1 MFTVVAKGMKSLEL
15 YFRNEKRAQD
25 FANRMNVK
33 KGYNM
38 YTVRPLTVEE
48 MNAIH

>member
-25 FANRMNVK
+25 FAERMNAK
-33 KGYNM
+33 KGCNM
-38 YTVRPLTVEE
+38 YTVRPLTADE
-48 MNAIH
+48 MAAIH